1 MERKTILKTIGWFV
15 GWIISFQLI
24 PVGTHLMNQPSSIA
38 FTFGILM
45 SVATMG
51 TVLYFAWNLGA
62 SIAKLT
68 REYLESKKINQDKKE
83 EL

>member
-1 MERKTILKTIGWFV
+1 
-15 GWIISFQLI
+15 
-24 PVGTHLMNQPSSIA
+24 MNQPSSIA

-51 TVLYFAWNLGA
+51 TALYFAWNAGGY
-62 SIAKLT
+62 IAKLS
-68 REYLESKKINQDKKE
+68 REYSESKKINQDKKE

>member
-1 MERKTILKTIGWFV
+1 MKRKTILNTIGWFI

-45 SVATMG
+45 LVATMG
-51 TVLYFAWNLGA
+51 TVLYFAWNTGGYM
-62 SIAKLT
+62 AKLL
-68 REYLESKKINQDKKE
+68 REYLENKKINQDKKE

>member
-1 MERKTILKTIGWFV
+1 MKRKTILKTIGWFI

-45 SVATMG
+45 SVATIG
-51 TVLYFAWNLGA
+51 TVLYFAWNTGGYV
-62 SIAKLT
+62 AKLL
-68 REYLESKKINQDKKE
+68 REYLESKEVKQNKKE